1 LEDTLEFSAF
11 SSWMEYSKS
20 LRNNVIVVV
29 YQKIF
34 SSHKIIKIY
43 EGYVKEGG
51 IEGYRNYTNSV

>member
-1 LEDTLEFSAF
+1 
-11 SSWMEYSKS
+11 MEYSKS

-43 EGYVKEGG
+43 EGYAKEGG

>member
-1 LEDTLEFSAF
+1 
-11 SSWMEYSKS
+11 MEYSKS